1 MKKMLIAGNWKMHT
15 NYKEAQE
22 LALAI
27 LSGVN
32 EISNLQ
38 SKILLCPPFTN
49 LFSVKEVI
57 QSSVIELGAQ
67 NCHFEQKGA
76 FTGETSPKMLYDLG
90 CKYVI
95 IGHSERR
102 TYFNEDDI
110 LINKKVISAINT
122 GINVILCIGET
133 IEQRQ
138 NSETFNILEHQL
150 KYDLKELDSANLR
163 NIVIAYEPVW
173 AIGTGISATTE
184 QIEEAHQ
191 WIKRYLYTNYR
202 EIAND
207 LLILYGGS
215 MNDKNALE
223 IFKIEDVNGGL
234 IGGASLKSEVFLNMI
249 ESSEKVLNN

>member
-1 MKKMLIAGNWKMHT
+1 M
-15 NYKEAQE
+15 
-22 LALAI
+22 
-27 LSGVN
+27 
-32 EISNLQ
+32 
-38 SKILLCPPFTN
+38 
-49 LFSVKEVI
+49 
-57 QSSVIELGAQ
+57 
-67 NCHFEQKGA
+67 
-76 FTGETSPKMLYDLG
+76 
-90 CKYVI
+90 
-95 IGHSERR
+95 
-102 TYFNEDDI
+102 
-110 LINKKVISAINT
+110 
-122 GINVILCIGET
+122 ILCIGET

>member
-76 FTGETSPKMLYDLG
+76 FTGETSPKMLYDLS

-95 IGHSERR
+95 IGHSE
-102 TYFNEDDI
+102 
-110 LINKKVISAINT
+110 
-122 GINVILCIGET
+122 
-133 IEQRQ
+133 
-138 NSETFNILEHQL
+138 
-150 KYDLKELDSANLR
+150 
-163 NIVIAYEPVW
+163 
-173 AIGTGISATTE
+173 
-184 QIEEAHQ
+184 
-191 WIKRYLYTNYR
+191 
-202 EIAND
+202 
-207 LLILYGGS
+207 
-215 MNDKNALE
+215 
-223 IFKIEDVNGGL
+223 
-234 IGGASLKSEVFLNMI
+234 
-249 ESSEKVLNN
+249 